1 MKKMRKTNNRS
12 SILSSWTLVFFMCF
26 LSDTLW
32 YYYRKQRGA
41 TAEANFCFTTSP
53 KRSARDHHTDS
64 RSHKFFKFFY
74 FVLMYFHPVDTGW
87 INAAFYTT
95 QHMNSHQCRECLVH
109 KIKIRKQKKKKKSVR
124 KNEKWHEKKGRSERF
139 HLKREHRSAS
149 HFDTVPTVLREKS
162 VLLMW
167 RDNCFA
173 NGDRAMRFACFR

>member
-64 RSHKFFKFFY
+64 RSHKFFTFFY

-109 KIKIRKQKKKKKSVR
+109 KIKIRKQKKKKECEEEWEVAWKEG
-124 KNEKWHEKKGRSERF
+124 KKWTIPPEARTQICLSLWHSSHCVTGKKRAANV
-139 HLKREHRSAS
+139 KR
-149 HFDTVPTVLREKS
+149 
-162 VLLMW
+162 
-167 RDNCFA
+167 
-173 NGDRAMRFACFR
+173 